1 MKKLNVTA
9 KFFVIMIISGIF
21 GGILGG
27 TLSMGEA
34 AITGFFIKLEA
45 FILNYNL
52 IIQSV
57 ILGISALIIIILY
70 VTAKI
75 KLSQLKEDDEAFF
88 DGMDRRLNFLLP
100 FISVDMIFSF
110 CFFGVSIISF
120 AEKFSPW
127 ALIIFLANIAFTLIM
142 ITKVIKLTKVLYPE
156 KKGNPLDFNFDKVW
170 IESCDEAEKYVVYKA
185 SYKCYQFMNYAYSSA
200 MVVSL
205 LISIIIN
212 IGIYPYLLLGF
223 LWIAQTLAYSVNATK
238 YQHGQLENAR

>member
-1 MKKLNVTA
+1 MKKLNITA
-9 KFFVIMIISGIF
+9 KFFIIMIISGIF

-70 VTAKI
+70 VTAKR
-75 KLSQLKEDDEAFF
+75 KLSQLKEDEEAFF

-120 AEKFSPW
+120 SENFNPW
-127 ALIIFLANIAFTLIM
+127 ALIIFLGNIAFTLIM

-185 SYKCYQFMNYAYSSA
+185 AYKCYQFMNFAYSGA
-200 MVVSL
+200 MIISL

-223 LWIAQTLAYSVNATK
+223 LWIAQTLAYSVNAIK